1 MSKFPSKIDFTL
13 IFRLSLS
20 IVMLF
25 VAYQQSDKVS
35 GAFGLF
41 LAIYAIIGAKYKVG
55 CGYNNCGYA
64 PRYNSKLSHKDEANH
79 VDFTEIK

>member
-1 MSKFPSKIDFTL
+1 MAKFLSKIDFTL

-20 IVMLF
+20 VVMLF
-25 VAYQQSDKVS
+25 VAYQQNDKVS

-41 LAIYAIIGAKYKVG
+41 LAIYSIIGAKYKVG
-55 CGYNNCGYA
+55 CGYNCGYT
-64 PRYNSKLSHKDEANH
+64 PRNNSKHFHKNDANH